1 MTAYDIYEAAK
12 FDIQEKYLT
21 STADQLLQISADVK
35 AIGEAVL
42 DITIK
47 DETAIAVAMAFI
59 DYAKACR
66 GELEDAGFMAGEWE
80 ANHYKLVEAPLKEI
94 PAQEGYILSES
105 GREIPFIV
113 ARMQMVDSLYVKAC
127 EGHHAADLQGIYEAY
142 CDLYREKTG
151 TSPDLEWDFMTVEEA
166 EKLDPD
172 DREYRGITFYKDEKN
187 GTMEILLGKDG
198 HYGFMDRDGA
208 VETTERIDFKEL
220 YYSEKVGPVYK
231 GYPISAFIKGTWN
244 PEWDEK

>member
-42 DITIK
+42 EITIK

-80 ANHYKLVEAPLKEI
+80 ANHYNLVEAPLKEI

-172 DREYRGITFYKDEKN
+172 DGNPF
-187 GTMEILLGKDG
+187 GKRRPLWSHG
-198 HYGFMDRDGA
+198 
-208 VETTERIDFKEL
+208 
-220 YYSEKVGPVYK
+220 
-231 GYPISAFIKGTWN
+231 
-244 PEWDEK
+244 

>member
-42 DITIK
+42 DIRMT

-80 ANHYKLVEAPLKEI
+80 ANHYNLVEAPLKEI

-105 GREIPFIV
+105 GREIPFITV
-113 ARMQMVDSLYVKAC
+113 RMKMDDALYEKAC
-127 EGHHAADLQGIYEAY
+127 DGHYVSDLQGIYENY

-151 TSPDLEWDFMTVEEA
+151 TSPDLE
-166 EKLDPD
+166 
-172 DREYRGITFYKDEKN
+172 
-187 GTMEILLGKDG
+187 
-198 HYGFMDRDGA
+198 MDL
-208 VETTERIDFKEL
+208 K
-220 YYSEKVGPVYK
+220 
-231 GYPISAFIKGTWN
+231 
-244 PEWDEK
+244 